1 MKNIL
6 TFDQFINESYGIDFD
21 GFDANDE
28 ALIFELKH
36 MYNMFKDGIDTEDT
50 EMYENNLLEFFLNYD
65 GGEDFTFINED
76 EADDL
81 DRDMKVRAATK
92 KGDKGAFKKA
102 ISFLSWAAFPIKAPY
117 ELIKLIS
124 KKNKIRKLLKN
135 IPDGAKKDKLRAEL
149 NDLDKQQ
156 VTAVAD
162 LKKARTLRTYAGTYG
177 SEFAKNMSVDDSVKS
192 IAFDYI
198 NSLYEAGKMT
208 ADQKDK
214 VLKKAESA
222 GKAEAKG
229 VVKKAEEI
237 AKKVGAVDGDK
248 KAQIMDKMKAETE
261 AKKKAWEDVK
271 KKAEAEGITL

>member
-1 MKNIL
+1 
-6 TFDQFINESYGIDFD
+6 
-21 GFDANDE
+21 
-28 ALIFELKH
+28 
-36 MYNMFKDGIDTEDT
+36 MFKDGIDTEDT
-50 EMYENNLLEFFLNYD
+50 EMYESNLLEFFLNYNGD
-65 GGEDFTFINED
+65 EDFTFINED
-76 EADDL
+76 EASDL

-92 KGDKGAFKKA
+92 AGDKGAFKKA
-102 ISFLSWAAFPIKAPY
+102 ISFLAWAAFPIKAPY

-135 IPDGAKKDKLRAEL
+135 IPNGAKKDKLRAEL

-177 SEFAKNMSVDDSVKS
+177 NEFAKNMKVDDSVKS

-198 NSLYEAGKMT
+198 NSLYEAGKMS
-208 ADQKDK
+208 ADQKEK
-214 VLKKAESA
+214 VMKKAEGA

-237 AKKVGAVDGDK
+237 AKKVAAVDGDK
-248 KAQIMDKMKAETE
+248 KAQIMDKMKAEIE